1 MQSSKDIKNHIHP
14 GDQTGREHADL
25 IAALAS
31 DIELLSFEEQEEL
44 EAYSRHLIEE
54 ANALF
59 LSLQKKYN
67 GVLGA
72 DEFDTGELHDLETEY
87 RVKLRAIQRMH
98 RRFEAWEWI
107 HKTVERARK
116 RLEQAQSEFVN

>member
-1 MQSSKDIKNHIHP
+1 MFNATIIFCQRRLHILVC
-14 GDQTGREHADL
+14 R
-25 IAALAS
+25 S
-31 DIELLSFEEQEEL
+31 
-44 EAYSRHLIEE
+44 YRHLIEE